1 MALKRES
8 FRIAT
13 VIAVSLALAAPAVA
27 FATDLGHA
35 LNFAALSTGNNVIIG
50 NGAGVADL
58 AIGGK
63 AATIQKGAGVGE
75 VVTNP
80 GKIILGPGAGAD
92 SCITAGAVVKV
103 GKNADCSTIDTSGS
117 NPELTTLS
125 DAIADTATFVNAAS
139 SQPATALPAV
149 KVAKNGNQTITDT
162 VSGGLNVFSIP
173 SINIANGGTLEVSGG
188 ASDHALLLVAG
199 NVKVGPDAVI
209 DTTGGLPR
217 TSLLILSSGRS
228 VTVGHDGV
236 LDATVVAP
244 NANCILGPNAATEGA
259 YICGK
264 HVSVNH
270 DAGLLGEASTVS
282 VP

>member
-1 MALKRES
+1 MALKRDL
-8 FRIAT
+8 FCTAAM
-13 VIAVSLALAAPAVA
+13 VAGWLALAAPTAA

-35 LNFAALSTGNNVIIG
+35 LNFAALSTGNNVVIG

-63 AATIQKGAGVGE
+63 AATLQKGAGAADI
-75 VVTNP
+75 VTNP
-80 GKIILGPGAGAD
+80 GKILLGPGAGANN
-92 SCITAGAVVKV
+92 CITAGAAVKV
-103 GKNADCSTIDTSGS
+103 GKNADCTSIDTSGS

-125 DAIADTATFVNAAS
+125 DAIADTATFVSAAS
-139 SQPATALPAV
+139 SQTATALPAV
-149 KVAKNGNQTITDT
+149 KIGKNGDQTITDT

-173 SINIANGGTLEVSGG
+173 SINIANGGTLLISGG

-228 VTVGHDGV
+228 VTVAHDGV